1 MKIRR
6 DTIPLSLTSLN
17 TISSLLI
24 ALQHKVICNVAT
36 LVDTELLV
44 QAIIRYLT
52 GINEIELK
60 TRRATIHKL
69 TKEHLYLCT
78 FLIETYKKTKAEQLI
93 HLDYANF
100 GKYLQT
106 ALIQPMILTLADT
119 TTTHF
124 ISPCFGSISVINLY
138 AEQNYTCHELT
149 NLDLDLLKIS
159 KNTYDNW
166 ASPLLPYL
174 QTFSLLNRDSCSIL
188 TPKTNKLLFH
198 YLMNFSA
205 RKTGSKQ
212 EKAPR
217 ILFAAADVVH
227 MFQIPDAMCNPL
239 ESITLK
245 QEKMILVSID
255 KKLPFNKILHN
266 IFYEFQQIFNSYFV
280 QHTHP
285 LTGFTKHGIATFIQ
299 FISSLQFSN
308 PIFTEIAINIRK
320 ILTQLHDVET
330 NNLPLDTLSSLLTPL
345 LFNHSDI
352 HIRELIKEIFFA
364 IDSTYQNQLQHDNC
378 LNMCNS
384 LSNAFFCI
392 EHTLHHL
399 THSLCQFNAHFINE
413 FIALH
418 FTDNANFNDLRCMLK
433 NLMEDKSNH
442 QSWQELMRE
451 NTRILAGGQK
461 LLDAST
467 NPSFCCISQIEQGN
481 YKQLKTLLYLGKQNI
496 NKLDKKGY
504 PLLAHA
510 VINNRRTIY
519 KLLLELGGDIHW
531 KGNNTLKNTTLLHLA
546 ASFGSFELIPALVT
560 QGLSVFNKDSDKNTP
575 LLLLAI
581 YLSTADT
588 FSVVTE
594 KLSEKKI
601 YQSSIKALA
610 TLLSYSSAEP
620 AKNNFYLSLIAFR
633 KNLAL
638 INLVHTQTELKNT
651 IPPEIIKHISTQ
663 FSDNIPCI
671 AYKKCY
677 QDLSKIFYNNETLF
691 SSCIRMGMRSIFTD
705 LQQEINDNQG
715 FLRNLFSTRTSTP
728 PPAITNKNPLSEQEQ
743 AQLLNFYTPRN
754 LHAGVT
760 SMVAVTLAQR
770 TPIVRNFFEE
780 KRFRERRLAI
790 DLWKKKVAKNE
801 DEGLVKALLDAC
813 NVLNIKEIDH
823 EIYHKLSALL
833 HHLVIEL
840 GNTPINYTPD
850 LFKTDLIHNYLE
862 PENTDNPYSFG
873 K

>member
-6 DTIPLSLTSLN
+6 ETAALSPTSLN

-24 ALQHKVICNVAT
+24 ALKHKVICNEAT

-44 QAIIRYLT
+44 QAIMLYLT

-60 TRRATIHKL
+60 KRQEKIHKL

-78 FLIETYKKTKAEQLI
+78 FFIETYKKTKAEQLL

-100 GKYLQT
+100 GKYLQIT
-106 ALIQPMILTLADT
+106 LIKPMILTLADT
-119 TTTHF
+119 TKTHF

-138 AEQNYTCHELT
+138 DKQNYTCQELT
-149 NLDLDLLKIS
+149 NLDLDLLKKS
-159 KNTYDNW
+159 KNTYDKL

-174 QTFSLLNRDSCSIL
+174 QTFGLLNRDSCSIL

-205 RKTGSKQ
+205 RKTWIKQ

-217 ILFAAADVVH
+217 MLFAAADVVQ
-227 MFQIPDAMCNPL
+227 MFQAPAAMHNPL

-245 QEKMILVSID
+245 QEKIILVSID
-255 KKLPFNKILHN
+255 KQLSFNKILHN
-266 IFYEFQQIFNSYFV
+266 IFYEFQQLFNSYFV
-280 QHTHP
+280 QHAHP
-285 LTGFTKHGIATFIQ
+285 LSGFTKLDIATFIQ

-308 PIFTEIAINIRK
+308 PVFAEIAINIRK

-330 NNLPLDTLSSLLTPL
+330 NNFPLDTLSSLLTPL

-364 IDSTYQNQLQHDNC
+364 IDTASTNHLQHDNC

-384 LSNAFFCI
+384 LSNAFFYI

-399 THSLCQFNAHFINE
+399 SRSLCQFNAHFLNE

-418 FTDNANFNDLRCMLK
+418 FTNNAKFDDLKCTLK
-433 NLMEDKSNH
+433 TLLEDQSNH
-442 QSWQELMRE
+442 QSWQELMQE
-451 NTRILAGGQK
+451 NNKILASGQT
-461 LLDAST
+461 LLNVSA
-467 NPSFCCISQIEQGN
+467 NPSFCCSSLIEQGN
-481 YKQLKTLLYLGKQNI
+481 YKQLKILLYPGKQNI
-496 NKLDKKGY
+496 NKLDKEGY
-504 PLLAHA
+504 SLLAHA
-510 VINNRRTIY
+510 VINNRLTIY

-531 KGNNTLKNTTLLHLA
+531 KGTGTLNNTTLLHLA

-560 QGLSVFNKDSDKNTP
+560 QGLSVFNKDSEKNTP
-575 LLLLAI
+575 LLLLAK
-581 YLSTADT
+581 YLSNADT
-588 FSVVTE
+588 FNVVTD
-594 KLSEKKI
+594 KLSTRKI

-638 INLVHTQTELKNT
+638 INLLHTQTEIKNT
-651 IPPEIIKHISTQ
+651 IPPEIIQHISAQ
-663 FSDNIPCI
+663 FSGNIPCI
-671 AYKKCY
+671 AYNNCY
-677 QDLSKIFYNNETLF
+677 QDLSKVFYDNETLF
-691 SSCIRMGMRSIFTD
+691 SSCIRMGMRSVFTD

-715 FLRNLFSTRTSTP
+715 FLRNLFSVRASTP
-728 PPAITNKNPLSEQEQ
+728 PPTITHKNPLSEQEQ
-743 AQLLNFYTPRN
+743 AQLLRFYTPRN
-754 LHAGVT
+754 LYAGVT

-770 TPIVRNFFEE
+770 TPMVRSFFDEQ
-780 KRFRERRLAI
+780 RFKERRLAI
-790 DLWKKKVAKNE
+790 DLWKKKVAENE
-801 DEGLVKALLDAC
+801 DEGLVKALLDTC
-813 NVLNIKEIDH
+813 NILNIKEINH
-823 EIYHKLSALL
+823 ELYHKLSTLL
-833 HHLVIEL
+833 HHLVVEL

-850 LFKTDLIHNYLE
+850 LFKTALIHNYLE
-862 PENTDNPYSFG
+862 CENTDNPYTLG